1 MTSLLCVVCS
11 SHETVFFYSR
21 HAAHPES
28 ALILHPR
35 EIQVLW
41 SQTYDTGIYVVPGRE
56 HATTYISPAT
66 PILFILCNIG
76 YRAMLNIKPGNDK
89 SLHSR
94 SITVL
99 IVLTT
104 TNDEHDLSTFQVSI
118 LRPVEWKRDS
128 HDDVVVEQQFAEAVN
143 SR

>member
-1 MTSLLCVVCS
+1 
-11 SHETVFFYSR
+11 
-21 HAAHPES
+21 
-28 ALILHPR
+28 
-35 EIQVLW
+35 
-41 SQTYDTGIYVVPGRE
+41 
-56 HATTYISPAT
+56 
-66 PILFILCNIG
+66 
-76 YRAMLNIKPGNDK
+76 MLNIKPGNDK

-118 LRPVEWKRDS
+118 LRPVEWKRDI